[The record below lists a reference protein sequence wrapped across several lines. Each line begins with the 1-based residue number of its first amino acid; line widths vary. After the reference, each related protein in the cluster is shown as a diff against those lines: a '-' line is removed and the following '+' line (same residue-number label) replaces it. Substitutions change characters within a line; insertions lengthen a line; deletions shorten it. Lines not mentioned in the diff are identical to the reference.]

1 MKQHFFHTYPAIN
14 NALGKVNQTIN
25 DRITIKNPQLHDALQ
40 QMASN
45 GGKYLRPAFFFLFAN
60 INHQTANEQEKLI
73 KIASSLE
80 VLHMA
85 TLIHD
90 DIIDNAKI
98 RRGKETIPVSYINKY
113 QKTKSENKTF
123 KEKQT

>member
-25 DRITIKNPQLHDALQ
+25 DRITIKNTQLHDALQ

-45 GGKYLRPAFFFLFAN
+45 GGKYLRPAFFLLFAN
-60 INHQTANEQEKLI
+60 INHQTADEQEKLI

-90 DIIDNAKI
+90 DIIVSKPLLVKI
-98 RRGKETIPVSYINKY
+98 RLSILGTSFLLFSLIS
-113 QKTKSENKTF
+113 S
-123 KEKQT
+123 